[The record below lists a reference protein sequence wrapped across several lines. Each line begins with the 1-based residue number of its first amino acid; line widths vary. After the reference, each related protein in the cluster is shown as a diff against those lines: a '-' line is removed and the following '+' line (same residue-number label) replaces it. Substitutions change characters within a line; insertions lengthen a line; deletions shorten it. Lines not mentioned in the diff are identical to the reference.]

1 MERKK
6 KLGSF
11 YTPKIIADWIVKRV
25 LSQKLIT
32 SVLEPSCGDGAF
44 ISSLYS
50 YKSDLSITAIDIDD
64 IAIKKVCQNFSHVKT
79 INQDFLFSDIQEK
92 FDLIIGNPPYI
103 SKKNISQKQIE
114 ICRDIH
120 VKNGLEEKEISNMW
134 TAFVVKS
141 CLLVKPTGVLAFVL
155 PAEFLQ
161 VKYAKEIR
169 DFIVAKFTRI
179 EILSFRN
186 FRFENTEQNTI
197 VLIAYKDS
205 KAKGVFFKE
214 FNSVSELNDDVIFQ
228 KSSLDEDMKW
238 TANCLTVAEL
248 NLIKK
253 IKNNCAVHK
262 IEDYCSAVAG
272 IVTAANSYFIVDKNT
287 MLKYNL
293 KGYIKPIIQKS
304 YFVDKNISFNKVN
317 FQKLIKSDYPCF
329 LLDLSS
335 IPEQDFNPG
344 LKNYLQLGVQQ
355 EINKR
360 YKCKQ
365 RERWYDIPSIWSS
378 EGFFF
383 KRADKYPKMLVNT
396 CGVYVTDSAYRI
408 KMKKNYSI
416 KNLVYS
422 FYNTYTLLMA
432 EIMGRSYGGGV
443 LELTPNEF
451 KSLPI
456 IYIEGEINFNK
467 FSCLFNAKNDINDIL
482 QKNDEIILKSK
493 LDLTVEEI
501 KILHNAYD
509 KIKKRRIS

>member
-1 MERKK
+1 MFTKVKKMERKK

-293 KGYIKPIIQKS
+293 
-304 YFVDKNISFNKVN
+304 N
-317 FQKLIKSDYPCF
+317 
-329 LLDLSS
+329 
-335 IPEQDFNPG
+335 
-344 LKNYLQLGVQQ
+344 Q
-355 EINKR
+355 E
-360 YKCKQ
+360 Y
-365 RERWYDIPSIWSS
+365 
-378 EGFFF
+378 
-383 KRADKYPKMLVNT
+383 
-396 CGVYVTDSAYRI
+396 
-408 KMKKNYSI
+408 
-416 KNLVYS
+416 
-422 FYNTYTLLMA
+422 
-432 EIMGRSYGGGV
+432 
-443 LELTPNEF
+443 
-451 KSLPI
+451 
-456 IYIEGEINFNK
+456 
-467 FSCLFNAKNDINDIL
+467 
-482 QKNDEIILKSK
+482 
-493 LDLTVEEI
+493 
-501 KILHNAYD
+501 
-509 KIKKRRIS
+509 